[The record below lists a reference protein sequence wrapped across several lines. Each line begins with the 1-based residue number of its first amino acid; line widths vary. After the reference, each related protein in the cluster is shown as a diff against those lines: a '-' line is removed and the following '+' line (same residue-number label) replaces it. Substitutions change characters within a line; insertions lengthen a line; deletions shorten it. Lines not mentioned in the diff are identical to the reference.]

1 MKLLSKNIQER
12 REWIE
17 TFKLVKAKGILEQT
31 KTGNLSPPE
40 IHCKKCQYKWFGNMD
55 QHKEDKSVREEAN
68 EGKIK
73 YFIYLIINWS
83 KRQLLV

>member
-12 REWIE
+12 TAWSE
-17 TFKLVKAKGILEQT
+17 TFKLVKTKGILEQT

-40 IHCKKCQYKWFGNMD
+40 IHCKKCQYKWFRNMD
-55 QHKEDKSVREEAN
+55 QHKEGKSVREEAN

-73 YFIYLIINWS
+73 YFI
-83 KRQLLV
+83 LL